1 MRFSFQQRDGLVQ
14 PLESLLGTDSKRG
27 SDSTTTTNVKQLEYE
42 LTDARYQIE
51 KLQKQL
57 DTNATKDDRA
67 ALEGQVNFLNDV
79 IVELRN
85 TNELLKKEL
94 EFQKNPFLGDEQYS
108 QTGATRTSTSA
119 PRLYCK
125 LKTTWN
131 SLLTLPTY
139 TPSLSLGDMCE
150 VFDQHDTDDCP
161 KQSSLIDDQP
171 PVDHHS
177 RDRVLPP
184 PRLYCEKCEQFDHDC
199 NEIDE
204 TY

>member
-1 MRFSFQQRDGLVQ
+1 MKNALQGSNITNSS
-14 PLESLLGTDSKRG
+14 ESSG
-27 SDSTTTTNVKQLEYE
+27 NAKQLEYE
-42 LTDARYQIE
+42 LAEARIQIE

-57 DTNATKDDRA
+57 AVNTEKDDRET
-67 ALEGQVNFLNDV
+67 LEGQINFLNDV

-85 TNELLKKEL
+85 TNEQAKKEI
-94 EFQKNPFLGDEQYS
+94 EFLKNPFVGDEEFS
-108 QTGATRTSTSA
+108 QTTTTRVKSSA

-125 LKTTWN
+125 FPS
-131 SLLTLPTY
+131 SLLFPNFIE
-139 TPSLSLGDMCE
+139 PSGDMCE

-171 PVDHHS
+171 LIDHQSHE
-177 RDRVLPP
+177 RVKAP

-199 NEIDE
+199 DE